1 VRPTEPSK
9 AQKVHWIPIVLVKL
23 ASNDEVPKKLALKLK
38 PRPSPAPLDRGD
50 AHIGATE
57 DQVSDT
63 PAPRGDAYKDEPRQG

>member
-1 VRPTEPSK
+1 MLTELAPAGEVAKKPALEVKRRP
-9 AQKVHWIPIVLVKL
+9 
-23 ASNDEVPKKLALKLK
+23 
-38 PRPSPAPLDRGD
+38 RPAPLDRGD

>member
-1 VRPTEPSK
+1 MIFTVVPCDEMPRKPGLELKRRPT
-9 AQKVHWIPIVLVKL
+9 Q
-23 ASNDEVPKKLALKLK
+23 
-38 PRPSPAPLDRGD
+38 APLDRGD